1 MSENER
7 NLSNVI
13 FFFFIFCLEY
23 WWRMAIEK
31 YQKHDREVEKKSC
44 ENLMNQQREREFC
57 CERRKKKIE
66 ENKI

>member
-1 MSENER
+1 
-7 NLSNVI
+7 
-13 FFFFIFCLEY
+13 
-23 WWRMAIEK
+23 MAIEK